1 MASKKNTGKANS
13 STSAAPTVKEERAQR
28 RLAKIDAFKKEQ
40 ARRKRTR
47 AIAIWAGAVA
57 SVAVIAIIATL
68 VIVTNTPKVDPQ
80 TIALTGLKTWTLQS
94 GKHVD
99 PSPVNYLADYGMN
112 PPAGGAHWSA
122 ELNCGVYTEPQ
133 QNELAVHSL
142 EHAAV
147 WVTYNPDQVSGADL
161 KALTDRI
168 PRTYT
173 ILSPYPGL
181 DAPVVAS
188 AWGAQ
193 VKLSGVDDK
202 RLDGFMAKYRESP
215 SAPEPGAPCSGSV
228 DGPGKVR

>member
-1 MASKKNTGKANS
+1 MAKKTTATEGGASGPDLTIKQQR
-13 STSAAPTVKEERAQR
+13 EQR
-28 RLAKIDAFKKEQ
+28 RQTKVAAFKREQ
-40 ARRKRTR
+40 ARQKRNRT
-47 AIAIWAGAVA
+47 ITIWVSSIAGA
-57 SVAVIAIIATL
+57 AVIALVATL

-80 TIALTGLKTWTLQS
+80 TIALTGLKTWDLKAGQ
-94 GKHVD
+94 HVD
-99 PSPVNYLADYGMN
+99 PKPVDYLADYGMN

-142 EHAAV
+142 EHSAV

-161 KALTDRI
+161 KTLTDRI
-168 PRTYT
+168 PRTYA

-181 DAPVVAS
+181 DAPIVVS

-193 VKLSGVDDK
+193 MKLSSVGDK
-202 RLDGFMAKYRESP
+202 GLDGFIARYLKSP
-215 SAPEPGAPCSGSV
+215 NAPEPGAPCSGGV